1 MRKSSKIFFFL
12 AILIVWGI
20 PFSSYAANEQKQTIR
35 FAFTYQPEVALVHV
49 AVANGYFEEEGLD
62 IQPVMR
68 MFGKPALQ
76 AVLDNKADFATVA
89 ETPIMFSILNGE
101 KIFVIAEIA
110 SSGKNNAV
118 VTRKDTGITDPSMLK
133 GKTIGVSHGTTGDF
147 FLDSLLTAN
156 GLTRDSVKIVEV
168 KPDDMLEALV
178 SGRIDAACTWNYP
191 LTLIQQELGDNA
203 LVFFDEDIYT
213 ETFNIAVKQDFLSK
227 NPEAAEKLLRALVKA
242 EKFTRENPA
251 KAQVIFSKFANVEPA
266 LVSLVWDSF
275 RYQVVL
281 DASLLI
287 MLEDEAR
294 WAIHKKLTEQTVLP
308 DYIKYIHVDSL
319 KAVAPAA
326 VKSLR

>member
-1 MRKSSKIFFFL
+1 MHKSSNVFFFF
-12 AILIVWGI
+12 AILIASQM

-68 MFGKPALQ
+68 MFGKPSLQ

-89 ETPIMFSILNGE
+89 ETPVMFSILNGD

-110 SSGKNNAV
+110 SSVRNTAV
-118 VTRKDTGITDPSMLK
+118 VTRKDAGISDPSMLK

-156 GLTRDSVKIVEV
+156 GLTRASVKTVEV
-168 KPDDMLEALV
+168 KPDDMLKALV
-178 SGRIDAACTWNYP
+178 SGRIDAASTWNYP

-213 ETFNIAVKQDFLSK
+213 ETFNIAVKQDFLLK
-227 NPEAAEKLLRALVKA
+227 NPEAAKKLLRALLKA
-242 EKFTRENPA
+242 EKFARKNPA
-251 KAQVIFSKFANVEPA
+251 EARAIFSNFANVDLK
-266 LVSLVWDSF
+266 LVNLVWDSMQ
-275 RYQVVL
+275 YEIVL

-294 WAIHKKLTEQTVLP
+294 WAIHKKLTKHTVLP

-319 KAVAPAA
+319 KAVAPTA

>member
-1 MRKSSKIFFFL
+1 MYKSANIYFFF
-12 AILIVWGI
+12 AILIASQI
-20 PFSSYAANEQKQTIR
+20 PFSLYAADEKKQTIR

-49 AVANGYFEEEGLD
+49 AVVKGYFDDEGLD
-62 IQPVMR
+62 IQPVMHK
-68 MFGKPALQ
+68 FGKPSLQ

-89 ETPIMFSILNGE
+89 ETPVMFSILNGD

-110 SSGKNNAV
+110 SSGKNTAV
-118 VTRKDTGITDPSMLK
+118 VTRKDAGIADPSMLK
-133 GKTIGVSHGTTGDF
+133 GKSIGVSHGTTGDF

-156 GLTRDSVKIVEV
+156 GLTRASVKTVEV

-227 NPEAAEKLLRALVKA
+227 NPEAAKKLLRALVKA
-242 EKFTRENPA
+242 EKFARENPA
-251 KAQVIFSKFANVEPA
+251 EAQAIFSKFAGVDPT
-266 LVSLVWDSF
+266 LVNLVWDSL
-275 RYQVVL
+275 RYEVVL

-294 WAIHKKLTEQTVLP
+294 WAIHKKLTKQTVLP
-308 DYIKYIHVDSL
+308 DFIKYIHVDSL
-319 KAVAPAA
+319 KAVAPQA

>member
-1 MRKSSKIFFFL
+1 MQKPPNIFFFF
-12 AILIVWGI
+12 AILIAWQM
-20 PFSSYAANEQKQTIR
+20 PFSSYAADDQKQTIR

-49 AVANGYFEEEGLD
+49 AVVKGYFDEEGLD

-68 MFGKPALQ
+68 MFGKPSLQ
-76 AVLDNKADFATVA
+76 AVLDGKADFATVA
-89 ETPIMFSILNGE
+89 ETPVMFSILNGD

-110 SSGKNNAV
+110 SSGKNTAV

-133 GKTIGVSHGTTGDF
+133 GKTIGVSHGTTGYF

-156 GLTRDSVKIVEV
+156 GLSRASVNTVEV
-168 KPDDMLEALV
+168 KPDEMLEALV

-213 ETFNIAVKQDFLSK
+213 ETFNIAVKQDFLLE

-242 EKFTRENPA
+242 ESFARENPA
-251 KAQVIFSKFANVEPA
+251 EAKAIFAKFTNVDPA
-266 LVSLVWDSF
+266 LVNLVWDSL
-275 RYQVVL
+275 RYEITL

-294 WAIHKKLTEQTVLP
+294 WAIHKKLTEHTVLP

-319 KAVAPAA
+319 KAVAPHA